1 MMIWVPGYYTGIAI
15 STKEISFVSLKKKG
29 RGRARVKECGAIPI
43 PQGTFS
49 DGIITDRA
57 LIRELL
63 LPVAKKSGLRRA
75 LTTSAL
81 SPRQCVIRS
90 AKMPAMPEKELL
102 QALRWEA
109 ERYSFLAGNPFSL
122 DYVKIGEVE
131 EEGLSKQEL
140 LVLAVK
146 DNVLHELCRL
156 LKEAGLLLKAIDIE
170 PMAYLYLRTFASLNK
185 IWPEPEEAWA
195 GIELS
200 PDKTVVSFYSEHY
213 LQFVHTIPL
222 SYSYDPDIAGDIIRE
237 VQRSFDYY
245 HLNLKKMPVRNVYL
259 WGNPEES
266 LLENAGNALEESMA
280 YSFIRLPGEPLAQA
294 LDLAAGLPPGGE
306 LALGLALREVL
317 P

>member
-1 MMIWVPGYYTGIAI
+1 MMFWVPGCYTGIAI
-15 STKEISFVSLKKKG
+15 STKEVTFVTLKREG
-29 RGRARVKECGAIPI
+29 RGKARIKECGTIPI

-49 DGIITDRA
+49 DGIVVDRA
-57 LIRELL
+57 LLRELL
-63 LPVAKKSGLRRA
+63 LPVVKNSGLRRT
-75 LTTSAL
+75 LTISAL
-81 SPRQCVIRS
+81 SPRQCVIRPV
-90 AKMPAMPEKELL
+90 KMPLMPDKELL

-122 DYVKIGEVE
+122 DYVKIGEVL
-131 EEGLSKQEL
+131 EEGISKQEL

-156 LKEAGLLLKAIDIE
+156 LKEAGLLLKAIDVE
-170 PMAYLYLRTFASLNK
+170 PMAFLYMRTFAALQK
-185 IWPEPEEAWA
+185 IWPEQEEAWA

-200 PDKTVVSFYSEHY
+200 PDKTVVSFYSEHC

-222 SYSYDPDIAGDIIRE
+222 SYSFDPDIAGDIIRE
-237 VQRSFDYY
+237 IQRSFDYY
-245 HLNLKKMPVRNVYL
+245 HMNLKKKPVSNVYL

-266 LLENAGNALEESMA
+266 LLENAGKALEETMA
-280 YSFIRLPGEPLAQA
+280 YRFDRLPPEPLAQA
-294 LDLAAGLPPGGE
+294 LDWAAELPPGGE